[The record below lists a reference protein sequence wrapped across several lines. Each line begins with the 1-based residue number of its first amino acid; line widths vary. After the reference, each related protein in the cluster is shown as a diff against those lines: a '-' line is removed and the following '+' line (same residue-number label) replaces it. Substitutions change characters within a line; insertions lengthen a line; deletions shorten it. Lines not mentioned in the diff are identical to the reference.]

1 MMNKELTKDSITGA
15 IFDHVEVN
23 WGQHWTNEQDVVQ
36 VKLKQDAD
44 SNSTNIYVLSEKSAR
59 SLQAA
64 LGIALNNLAKI

>member
-1 MMNKELTKDSITGA
+1 MNKEITKDSITGA
-15 IFDHVEVN
+15 IFDHIEVN
-23 WGQHWTNEQDVVQ
+23 WGQHWTNDQDVVQ

-44 SNSTNIYVLSEKSAR
+44 SNSTSIYVLSEKSAR

>member
-1 MMNKELTKDSITGA
+1 MNKEITKDSITGA
-15 IFDHVEVN
+15 IFDHIEVN
-23 WGQHWTNEQDVVQ
+23 WGQHWMNEQDVVQ

-44 SNSTNIYVLSEKSAR
+44 SNSTSIYVLSEKSAR

>member
-1 MMNKELTKDSITGA
+1 MNKEITKDSITGA
-15 IFDHVEVN
+15 IFDHIEVN

>member
-15 IFDHVEVN
+15 IFDHIEVN

>member
-15 IFDHVEVN
+15 IFDHIEVN
-23 WGQHWTNEQDVVQ
+23 WGQHWTNDQDVVQ

-44 SNSTNIYVLSEKSAR
+44 SNSTSIYVLSEKSAR

>member
-1 MMNKELTKDSITGA
+1 MMNKEITKDSITGA
-15 IFDHVEVN
+15 IFDHIEVN
-23 WGQHWTNEQDVVQ
+23 WGQHCTNEQDVVQ

-44 SNSTNIYVLSEKSAR
+44 SNSTSIYVLSEKSAR

>member
-1 MMNKELTKDSITGA
+1 MNKELTKDSITGA
-15 IFDHVEVN
+15 IFDHIEVN
-23 WGQHWTNEQDVVQ
+23 WGQHWTNDQDVVQ

-44 SNSTNIYVLSEKSAR
+44 SNSTSIYVLSEKSAR

>member
-1 MMNKELTKDSITGA
+1 MNKEITKDSITGA

-23 WGQHWTNEQDVVQ
+23 WGQHWTNDQHVVQ

>member
-1 MMNKELTKDSITGA
+1 MNKELTKDSITGA

-23 WGQHWTNEQDVVQ
+23 WGQHWMNDQAVVQ

-44 SNSTNIYVLSEKSAR
+44 SNSTSIYVLSEKSAR

-64 LGIALNNLAKI
+64 LSIALNELAK